1 MILQYEIHNSNQIS
15 FHTFSTNKD
24 MKTPE
29 SRMNKIYFVI
39 NNKRNIRVQHKFL
52 LIAIM

>member
-1 MILQYEIHNSNQIS
+1 MKMPEI
-15 FHTFSTNKD
+15 
-24 MKTPE
+24 
-29 SRMNKIYFVI
+29 RMNKIYFVI